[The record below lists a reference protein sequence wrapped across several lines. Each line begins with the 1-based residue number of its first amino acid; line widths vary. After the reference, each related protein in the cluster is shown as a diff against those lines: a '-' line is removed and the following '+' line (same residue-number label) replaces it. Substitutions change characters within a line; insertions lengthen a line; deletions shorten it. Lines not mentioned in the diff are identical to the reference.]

1 MTSAACSICSRPV
14 RTRAALLPARWAP
27 RDITRSPRA
36 RTRFARNP
44 APGPPPLK
52 PWPGPRGTW
61 PRLTGTRGTGL
72 GGQRGEEGPDVLDEQ
87 FGRFQRGEMATGL
100 EVAPVHD
107 VVGALGVAADGDV
120 LGEDG
125 HAGRHAGGNGPV
137 ARMHR
142 LVVDIRRGARGP
154 GEPVHADIGEHLV
167 PRDRVLRQRVTRVGP
182 LLELL
187 RDPGKLPVR

>member
-61 PRLTGTRGTGL
+61 PRLTGTRRTRL
-72 GGQRGEEGPDVLDEQ
+72 GGQRREEGPDVLDEQ

-125 HAGRHAGGNGPV
+125 HAGGNGPV
-137 ARMHR
+137 ARMHGLVLTSTPPCGTAIPPVMPVAGVTSGGFLLHRAAPGQAPVLPALHR
-142 LVVDIRRGARGP
+142 LSPPARRPWR
-154 GEPVHADIGEHLV
+154 
-167 PRDRVLRQRVTRVGP
+167 R
-182 LLELL
+182 
-187 RDPGKLPVR
+187 